1 MKVKHLSVH
10 QYQFWLGCAISLLVF
25 NTAHAQAPSQAQAQA
40 RVRPA
45 PPVAAEAPAGSC
57 VIAEFRQ
64 VALMNHDPQ
73 ERQNKAIEWLQKNG
87 GNCSPMQM
95 SILISS
101 KASLL
106 GTSDSVTLGAV
117 MDAIVEKKWAL
128 TMPQ

>member
-10 QYQFWLGCAISLLVF
+10 QYQFWLGCAISLLVV
-25 NTAHAQAPSQAQAQA
+25 NTAHAQAQA
-40 RVRPA
+40 RARPA